1 MAAKIVLNPAQAAP
15 AICYCNHAVRVGDWL
30 FRAGQNPPEPAT
42 GNIQTQTGQVMAKV
56 KCLWMTGN

>member
-1 MAAKIVLNPAQAAP
+1 MAAKIVLNPA
-15 AICYCNHAVRVGDWL
+15 HVRVGDWL